1 MALPLNID
9 DLIHQRKVESARIEY
24 KKDWNPEKVLHSV
37 CAFANDMP
45 DSKQNGYLLVG
56 VHDDG
61 RLKRRCRYSGAIIY
75 NKFPWSQED
84 NVQGTQRTEGTKVT
98 EATKATKRTEET
110 KGTKVTEAT
119 KRTEETKGTKV
130 TEATRKTKAV
140 SRSLRS
146 LPSLSSLEGGSN
158 G

>member
-1 MALPLNID
+1 MLTKDELLE
-9 DLIHQRKVESARIEY
+9 LIRDIELSRAERTVSVNDTD
-24 KKDWNPEKVLHSV
+24 KFCEAV

-61 RLKRRCRYSGAIIY
+61 RLKRRCRYSGAIAY
-75 NKFPWSQED
+75 NNFPWSQD
-84 NVQGTQRTEGTKVT
+84 ANGQGTQRTE
-98 EATKATKRTEET
+98 
-110 KGTKVTEAT
+110 GTKVTEAT

-130 TEATRKTKAV
+130 AEATRKTKVV

>member
-1 MALPLNID
+1 MLAKEELVE
-9 DLIHQRKVESARIEY
+9 LIQDIESSRAERTVSVNDTGKFCEA
-24 KKDWNPEKVLHSV
+24 V

-61 RLKRRCRYSGAIIY
+61 RLKRRCRYSGAIAY
-75 NKFPWSQED
+75 NNFPWSQET
-84 NVQGTQRTEGTKVT
+84 NVQGTPRTEGTKVT
-98 EATKATKRTEET
+98 EATK
-110 KGTKVTEAT
+110 AT

>member
-1 MALPLNID
+1 MLTKDELKE
-9 DLIHQRKVESARIEY
+9 LIRESSRAERT
-24 KKDWNPEKVLHSV
+24 VSV
-37 CAFANDMP
+37 NDTDKFCEAVRVFANDIS

-61 RLKRRCRYSGAIIY
+61 RLKRRCRYSGAIAAIAY
-75 NKFPWSQED
+75 NNFPWSQD
-84 NVQGTQRTEGTKVT
+84 ANGQGTQRTEGTKGT
-98 EATKATKRTEET
+98 EATKE
-110 KGTKVTEAT
+110 T

-130 TEATRKTKAV
+130 TEATRETKAV
-140 SRSLRS
+140 SRSLTS

>member
-1 MALPLNID
+1 MLTKNELVE
-9 DLIHQRKVESARIEY
+9 LIQDIESSRAERTVSVNDTDKFCEA
-24 KKDWNPEKVLHSV
+24 V

-61 RLKRRCRYSGAIIY
+61 RLKRRFRYSGAIAY
-75 NKFPWSQED
+75 NNFPWSQEA
-84 NVQGTQRTEGTKVT
+84 NVQGTPRTEGTKVT
-98 EATKATKRTEET
+98 EAAK
-110 KGTKVTEAT
+110 AT

-130 TEATRKTKAV
+130 TEATRKAKAV

-146 LPSLSSLEGGSN
+146 FPSLSSLEGGSN

>member
-1 MALPLNID
+1 MLAKEELVE
-9 DLIHQRKVESARIEY
+9 LIQDIESSRAERTVSVNDTGKFCEA
-24 KKDWNPEKVLHSV
+24 V

-61 RLKRRCRYSGAIIY
+61 RLKRRCRYSGAIAH
-75 NKFPWSQED
+75 NNFPWSQD
-84 NVQGTQRTEGTKVT
+84 ANGQGTQRTEGTKVT
-98 EATKATKRTEET
+98 EATKRTEET
-110 KGTKVTEAT
+110 KGA
-119 KRTEETKGTKV
+119 
-130 TEATRKTKAV
+130 EATRKTKGG

>member
-1 MALPLNID
+1 MLTKNELVE
-9 DLIHQRKVESARIEY
+9 LIRDIESSRAERTVSVNDTGKFCEA
-24 KKDWNPEKVLHSV
+24 V

-75 NKFPWSQED
+75 NNFPWSQED

-98 EATKATKRTEET
+98 EATKETKRTEET
-110 KGTKVTEAT
+110 KGTKVA
-119 KRTEETKGTKV
+119 
-130 TEATRKTKAV
+130 EATRKTKAV